1 MVRLMVC
8 TLLLAAA
15 PVAFA
20 NQQLA
25 LDEGSFAEQR
35 SEIEKGLADGKT
47 YAEISQA
54 DRATVRESLNRISGR
69 LEGVEDVDKLPDP
82 AKVAL
87 FNDQEVINTILTQA
101 AADSRM
107 VCKSVTRTG
116 SHRKT
121 NECQTVAE
129 RRRRQELD
137 QDNLQKMQKGRMPLR
152 N

>member
-1 MVRLMVC
+1 MVRTLVC

-15 PVAFA
+15 PAAVA
-20 NQQLA
+20 NYQLA

-54 DRATVRESLNRISGR
+54 DRAKVRESLERISGR
-69 LEGVEDVDKLPDP
+69 LEGVESVDSLSEP
-82 AKVAL
+82 AKVAV
-87 FNDQEVINTILTQA
+87 FNDQELINTILTQA
-101 AADSRM
+101 EADSRM
-107 VCKSVTRTG
+107 VCTRTARTG

-137 QDNLQKMQKGRMPLR
+137 QENLQKMQKGRMPLS